1 MSIFSQQSII
11 PHSLQ
16 HLSRSCRLN
25 YSTNVSGCEPES
37 TERTFPGQ
45 MEPAV
50 QLNHAPSGY
59 HLHYKPPLAAQ
70 THMSTHWEKKD
81 TECVHTH
88 HIYILSIII
97 IYVMQQCIKLC
108 IYIHTHLCFLDHGS
122 HTPSQSR
129 QIHEGW
135 LRLQGWLGRE
145 NHSFKGSWLTWRN
158 LVPACLLKSKESKM
172 RVIKTY

>member
-108 IYIHTHLCFLDHGS
+108 IYTHTSLFSWPRLTHPKSIPPDSWGMTKAARVTRQREPQFQGLMADMEKFGS
-122 HTPSQSR
+122 CMPL
-129 QIHEGW
+129 EV
-135 LRLQGWLGRE
+135 
-145 NHSFKGSWLTWRN
+145 KG
-158 LVPACLLKSKESKM
+158 E
-172 RVIKTY
+172 

>member
-70 THMSTHWEKKD
+70 THMSTHWEKKRYRMR
-81 TECVHTH
+81 TYTSYIYTHTH
-88 HIYILSIII
+88 TSLFSWPRLTHPKSIPPDSWG
-97 IYVMQQCIKLC
+97 MTK
-108 IYIHTHLCFLDHGS
+108 
-122 HTPSQSR
+122 
-129 QIHEGW
+129 W

-172 RVIKTY
+172 RVIFFFLKTYSNSIK